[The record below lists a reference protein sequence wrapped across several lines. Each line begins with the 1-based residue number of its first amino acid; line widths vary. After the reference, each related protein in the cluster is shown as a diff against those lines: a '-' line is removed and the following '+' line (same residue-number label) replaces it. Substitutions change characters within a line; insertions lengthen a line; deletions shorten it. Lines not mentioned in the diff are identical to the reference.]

1 MAYKHVA
8 SNTTT
13 NKPPNEKEQLM
24 AFDKSSL
31 DNYVD
36 VATRLRLA
44 LDKYPDLR
52 VQETKR
58 EVIEMPDKS
67 CFIRCEVAVWR
78 DASDMKPSVASA
90 CELYPGRT
98 PYTKNSE
105 NEVGFTSAL
114 GRALGYMGFGIGN
127 ALATRDEVQAAQ
139 SRQATHL
146 APVVPIKDFEQPF
159 GDTTDTKQYATP
171 KQRGMIRALAFEK
184 KIGTTELMP
193 YINKVLNNQYSSIE
207 AITKN
212 EASQIIES
220 LQA

>member
-1 MAYKHVA
+1 
-8 SNTTT
+8 
-13 NKPPNEKEQLM
+13 M
-24 AFDKSSL
+24 AFSL

-44 LDKYPDLR
+44 FDKYPDLR
-52 VQETKR
+52 IQETAR

-67 CFIRCEVAVWR
+67 CFIRCTVTVWR
-78 DASDMKPSVASA
+78 DGTDVIPSIATA
-90 CELYPGRT
+90 CELYPGKT
-98 PYTKNSE
+98 SFSKNSE

-114 GRALGYMGFGIGN
+114 GRALGYMGFGIAN
-127 ALATRDEVQAAQ
+127 AIATRDEVQAAQ
-139 SRQATHL
+139 NRQSTHL
-146 APVVPIKDFEQPF
+146 ASVVNIHEVEQPF
-159 GDTTDTKQYATP
+159 GDTVDNKQYASP

-212 EASQIIES
+212 EASQVIEA
-220 LQA
+220 LQS

>member
-1 MAYKHVA
+1 
-8 SNTTT
+8 
-13 NKPPNEKEQLM
+13 M

-44 LDKYPDLR
+44 FEKYPDLR

-78 DASDMKPSVASA
+78 DATDLKPSVASA

-114 GRALGYMGFGIGN
+114 GRALGYMGFGITN
-127 ALATRDEVQAAQ
+127 ALATRDEVQAAR
-139 SRQATHL
+139 SRQSTHL
-146 APVVPIKDFEQPF
+146 APVVPLHEIEQPF
-159 GDTTDTKQYATP
+159 GDTTDSKQYASP

-193 YINKVLNNQYSSIE
+193 YINKVLNNKYSSIE
-207 AITKN
+207 AITKH
-212 EASQIIES
+212 EASQVIEA

>member
-1 MAYKHVA
+1 MG
-8 SNTTT
+8 
-13 NKPPNEKEQLM
+13 
-24 AFDKSSL
+24 FSL

-44 LDKYPDLR
+44 FDKYPDLR
-52 VQETKR
+52 IQETTR
-58 EVIEMPDKS
+58 EIIEMPDKS
-67 CFIRCEVAVWR
+67 CFIRCTVTVWR
-78 DASDMKPSVASA
+78 DGTDPIPAVATA
-90 CELYPGRT
+90 CELYPGKT

-114 GRALGYMGFGIGN
+114 GRALGYMGFGITN
-127 ALATRDEVQAAQ
+127 AIATRDEVQAAQ
-139 SRQATHL
+139 SRQSTHL
-146 APVVPIKDFEQPF
+146 ASVVPLHEVEQPF
-159 GDTTDTKQYATP
+159 GDTTDNKQYASP

-193 YINKVLNNQYSSIE
+193 YINKVLNNEYSSIE

-212 EASQIIES
+212 EASQVIES

>member
-1 MAYKHVA
+1 
-8 SNTTT
+8 
-13 NKPPNEKEQLM
+13 M

-44 LDKYPDLR
+44 LEKYPDLR

-78 DASDMKPSVASA
+78 DASDLKPSVASA

-139 SRQATHL
+139 SRQSNSHL
-146 APVVPIKDFEQPF
+146 AQVVPLHEVEQPF

-184 KIGTTELMP
+184 KIGTTQLIP
-193 YINKVLNNQYSSIE
+193 YINKVLDNKFSSIE
-207 AITKN
+207 ALTKN
-212 EASQIIES
+212 EASQVIEA
-220 LQA
+220 LQN